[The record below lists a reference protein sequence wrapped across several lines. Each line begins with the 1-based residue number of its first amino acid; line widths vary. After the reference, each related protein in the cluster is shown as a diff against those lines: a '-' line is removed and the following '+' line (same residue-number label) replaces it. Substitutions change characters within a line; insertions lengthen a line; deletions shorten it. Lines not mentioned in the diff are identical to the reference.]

1 MCHQDAGWG
10 GRGSGKER
18 EGMER
23 REGKSLE
30 RRDESQRG
38 RGWKKVR
45 SEKRNGKWEGWVMIQ
60 SQQEL
65 TEPLGGAG
73 SKPGEWRNKT

>member
-1 MCHQDAGWG
+1 MCNQDGSGGGIQKRKGKVWKG
-10 GRGSGKER
+10 GR
-18 EGMER
+18 
-23 REGKSLE
+23 GKSLE

-45 SEKRNGKWEGWVMIQ
+45 SEKRNGKWGRGLM
-60 SQQEL
+60 SQPQQDL

-73 SKPGEWRNKT
+73 SKPGELREKI